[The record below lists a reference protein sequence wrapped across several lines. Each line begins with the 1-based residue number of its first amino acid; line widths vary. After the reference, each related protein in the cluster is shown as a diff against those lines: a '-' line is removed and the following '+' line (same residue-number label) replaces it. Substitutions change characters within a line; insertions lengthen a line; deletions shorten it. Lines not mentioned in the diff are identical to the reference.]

1 MGKARER
8 NDNPAFATENT
19 PSIVSRAPTI
29 IVNILTQFTSLMD
42 LSQFVKQID
51 ESPYAL
57 APRKHSERYRA
68 CRIMDLSQFVKQIDE
83 SSYAF
88 APRKRSERSGACCI
102 MDLSQLVR
110 KSLCFGRPNPI
121 QRSLIADRYPVK
133 SAAH

>member
-57 APRKHSERYRA
+57 APRK
-68 CRIMDLSQFVKQIDE
+68 
-83 SSYAF
+83 
-88 APRKRSERSGACCI
+88 RSERSGACCI
-102 MDLSQLVR
+102 MDLSQFVR